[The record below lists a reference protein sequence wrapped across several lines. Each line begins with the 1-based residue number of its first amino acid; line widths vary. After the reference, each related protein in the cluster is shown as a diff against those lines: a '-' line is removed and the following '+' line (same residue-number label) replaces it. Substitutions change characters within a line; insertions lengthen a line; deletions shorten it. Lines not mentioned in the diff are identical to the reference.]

1 MKRIFIALLLGLLCL
16 PGQAQERFERGF
28 SGKNKIFIPRNSIGM
43 GLSVAFSNNGVGD
56 DTGFSILP
64 SYVGE
69 IKGGWKSFAIHPS
82 AEYFVKDN
90 WSIGVNF
97 DFVRNIFSLD
107 SARLALGETLALD
120 IQGWNYHRQS
130 YTGALMTRYYVPFM
144 GSRIFGWFVEGSLS
158 GGFIQSKLYSQEED
172 GLKHGTY
179 QVNLRFSFGLNP
191 GICFFV
197 AENFDFEVQVGLVD
211 LSLTRVNQVENQVKT
226 SSAWRFNASEKI
238 DLLSIK
244 FGAHAYFQTRKKKK

>member
-1 MKRIFIALLLGLLCL
+1 MLLGLLCFT
-16 PGQAQERFERGF
+16 GQAQEVFERGF
-28 SGKNKIFIPRNSIGM
+28 AGKNKIFIPKGSMGV
-43 GLSVAFSNNGVGD
+43 GLSVSFSNNGVGD

-69 IKGGWKSFAIHPS
+69 IKGSWTSFSVRPAL
-82 AEYFVKDN
+82 EYFLADN
-90 WSIGVNF
+90 LSIGLRF
-97 DFVRNIFSLD
+97 DYVRNLFSLD
-107 SARLALGETLALD
+107 NARLALNEDLALD
-120 IQGWNYHRQS
+120 IQGWNYHRNS
-130 YTGALMTRYYVPFM
+130 YMGAFMTRYYVPFM

-158 GGFIQSKLYSQEED
+158 GGFIQSKLFSLDED

-179 QVNLRFSFGLNP
+179 QENLRFSIGINP
-191 GICFFV
+191 GVCFFV

-211 LSLTRVNQVENQVKT
+211 LSLTRVQQVENQVKS

-244 FGAHAYFQTRKKKK
+244 FGAHAYFPLRKKK

>member
-1 MKRIFIALLLGLLCL
+1 MLLGLLCFT
-16 PGQAQERFERGF
+16 GQAQEVFERGF
-28 SGKNKIFIPRNSIGM
+28 AGKNKIFIPKGSMGV
-43 GLSVAFSNNGVGD
+43 GLSVSFSNNGVGD

-69 IKGGWKSFAIHPS
+69 IKGSWTSFAVRP
-82 AEYFVKDN
+82 ALEYFLADN
-90 WSIGVNF
+90 LSIGLRF
-97 DFVRNIFSLD
+97 DYVRNLFSLD
-107 SARLALGETLALD
+107 NARLALNEDLALD
-120 IQGWNYHRQS
+120 IQGWNYHRNS
-130 YTGALMTRYYVPFM
+130 YMGAFMTRYYVPFM

-158 GGFIQSKLYSQEED
+158 GGFIQSKLFSLGED

-179 QVNLRFSFGLNP
+179 QENLRFSIGINP
-191 GICFFV
+191 GVCFFV

-211 LSLTRVNQVENQVKT
+211 LSLTRVQQVENQVKS

-244 FGAHAYFQTRKKKK
+244 FGAHAYFPLRKKK

>member
-1 MKRIFIALLLGLLCL
+1 MKRIFIVLLLGLLCH
-16 PGQAQERFERGF
+16 PGQAQEAFERGF
-28 SGKNKIFIPRNSIGM
+28 SGKNKIFIPRKSIGM

-82 AEYFVKDN
+82 FEYFVKDN
-90 WSIGVNF
+90 LSIGARF

-107 SARLALGETLALD
+107 SARLALGEDLALD

-130 YTGALMTRYYVPFM
+130 YMGAFITRYYVPFM
-144 GSRIFGWFVEGSLS
+144 GSRIFGWFVEGGLS
-158 GGFIQSKLYSQEED
+158 GGFIQSKLYSLEED

-179 QVNLRFSFGLNP
+179 QENLRFSLGLNP

-238 DLLSIK
+238 DLLSFK
-244 FGAHAYFQTRKKKK
+244 FGAHAYFPIRKKK

>member
-1 MKRIFIALLLGLLCL
+1 MLLGLLCL
-16 PGQAQERFERGF
+16 TGQAQEAFERGF
-28 SGKNKIFIPRNSIGM
+28 AGKNKIFIPKRSIGA
-43 GLSVAFSNNGVGD
+43 GLSVAFSNNGIGD

-69 IKGGWKSFAIHPS
+69 IKGSWKSFAIHPTV
-82 AEYFVKDN
+82 EYFLKDN
-90 WSIGVNF
+90 WSIGLNF
-97 DFVRNIFSLD
+97 DYTRNIFSLD
-107 SARLALGETLALD
+107 NARLALNQDLALD

-130 YTGALMTRYYVPFM
+130 YMGAVMTRYYVPFM

-158 GGFIQSKLYSQEED
+158 GGFIQSKLYSVEED

-179 QVNLRFSFGLNP
+179 QENLRFSFGLNP
-191 GICFFV
+191 GVCFFV

-211 LSLTRVNQVENQVKT
+211 LSLTRVQQVENQVK
-226 SSAWRFNASEKI
+226 SSNAWRFNASEKI

-244 FGAHAYFQTRKKKK
+244 FGAHAYFPIRKKK